1 MYKGFVVDKDQL
13 DFINKNLI
21 GHNILLVAA
30 GTGKTNIAIALLV
43 KLSQK
48 ENPGK
53 SLFVSYTKTLVYI
66 CKNNNIDQLINKTH
80 LFSKDNCEFY
90 TFHRLFSKYFY
101 MTYNKWPR
109 ILNGKELLTIMSK
122 AVDVCKNK
130 YSNETNE
137 YNKNIEVFVDEIKF
151 IQDFDIQ
158 SLNEYE
164 NVVRVGQKIK
174 ILRKEVR
181 KYYWYVYLE
190 YKNLQKLNN
199 YDCDFNGAASLFKDI
214 LLKNNLPKFDNIII
228 DEGQDFTP
236 SIIKALLLLN
246 TANGLFLYLGD
257 ATQEI
262 YGTKLSWKS
271 LGLNVRNRITRLEN
285 NYRNTIEIGNF
296 ARDILNSE
304 MWDSSLEEVI
314 YPQNMVRKG
323 IKPIL
328 VDFKNNEIES
338 YFIRKFLLKFKEEK
352 TCILCYQNH
361 IAQEVAC
368 ALNYDGIK
376 TKCLKDDEKI
386 EIDKNNNIYTCTYH
400 SVKGLEFDNVILTGF
415 DDKFLE
421 NIIKWN
427 KDEEQATSLA
437 MRLFYVA
444 CTRAKNR
451 LIITYKNKVSKL
463 FPKDSANYIEI
474 APEDLLSI
482 CNQNVEESCT
492 ENSVINNLSKS
503 IVLNKDELMTYFH
516 KAITES
522 EMELD
527 IHSPWLTEK
536 VVDELFVDKLARLL
550 QKKIFVKISYGIQDD
565 KQTKHK
571 NYSTENVIKK
581 LKNQLKRYDNF
592 KIEKTNSHGKMLLCD
607 KKFAIIG
614 SFNWLSYDGASDRD
628 EIGCLITDVDE
639 INKLRNVVFNF

>member
-1 MYKGFVVDKDQL
+1 MKFNSKLWMLAVALATVGCQDDLENGPVTGTEGVDGPQTYMTVSINSETVTKAPQGEDGKPAGGEGEGTYLGTENEYKVSDVAVVLYRKSDGSAFSSTENFGKDY
-13 DFINKNLI
+13 N
-21 GHNILLVAA
+21 LVAFGYS
-30 GTGKTNIAIALLV
+30 GTVGGMEA
-43 KLSQK
+43 
-48 ENPGK
+48 
-53 SLFVSYTKTLVYI
+53 
-66 CKNNNIDQLINKTH
+66 
-80 LFSKDNCEFY
+80 
-90 TFHRLFSKYFY
+90 
-101 MTYNKWPR
+101 
-109 ILNGKELLTIMSK
+109 
-122 AVDVCKNK
+122 
-130 YSNETNE
+130 SNE
-137 YNKNIEVFVDEIKF
+137 DEH
-151 IQDFDIQ
+151 QRQ
-158 SLNEYE
+158 
-164 NVVRVGQKIK
+164 
-174 ILRKEVR
+174 
-181 KYYWYVYLE
+181 
-190 YKNLQKLNN
+190 
-199 YDCDFNGAASLFKDI
+199 AS
-214 LLKNNLPKFDNIII
+214 
-228 DEGQDFTP
+228 
-236 SIIKALLLLN
+236 
-246 TANGLFLYLGD
+246 
-257 ATQEI
+257 
-262 YGTKLSWKS
+262 
-271 LGLNVRNRITRLEN
+271 V
-285 NYRNTIEIGNF
+285 TIEI
-296 ARDILNSE
+296 
-304 MWDSSLEEVI
+304 
-314 YPQNMVRKG
+314 K
-323 IKPIL
+323 
-328 VDFKNNEIES
+328 ES
-338 YFIRKFLLKFKEEK
+338 
-352 TCILCYQNH
+352 
-361 IAQEVAC
+361 
-368 ALNYDGIK
+368 
-376 TKCLKDDEKI
+376 
-386 EIDKNNNIYTCTYH
+386 
-400 SVKGLEFDNVILTGF
+400 GLEFDNVILTGF

-522 EMELD
+522 EIELD